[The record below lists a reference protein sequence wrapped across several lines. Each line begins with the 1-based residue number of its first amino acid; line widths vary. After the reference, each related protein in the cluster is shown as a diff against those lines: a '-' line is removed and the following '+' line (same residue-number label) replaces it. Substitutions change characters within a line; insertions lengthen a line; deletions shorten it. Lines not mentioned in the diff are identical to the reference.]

1 MTPNTALVVA
11 AGNSLGAAPAR
22 RFASEA
28 MKVCVAR
35 RNSDCLAPL
44 ALHLRNA
51 GGEVYTWGCGPIATA
66 FAREQRPDLVAERP
80 KCALLRPDDIADLS
94 WAIPRYERGAWIFA
108 RDVWPWIEPVT
119 GFQGRLNS
127 RECRRQLQGWP
138 SVQGRTPW
146 QSDPRICRLALHR
159 H

>member
-66 FAREQRPDLVAERP
+66 FAREQRPDLVAEQP
-80 KCALLRPDDIADLS
+80 KDALLRPDDIADLS
-94 WAIPRYERGAWIFA
+94 WAIPR
-108 RDVWPWIEPVT
+108 
-119 GFQGRLNS
+119 
-127 RECRRQLQGWP
+127 
-138 SVQGRTPW
+138 
-146 QSDPRICRLALHR
+146 
-159 H
+159 